1 MYFKIVIEKA
11 KIPDN
16 YSNIYVEYDV
26 KLDNN
31 KKETFKTKIVIVK
44 LFRLNKRLITLSSI
58 IRRLT
63 KYNVSHNK

>member
-31 KKETFKTKIVIVK
+31 KKETFKTKIVILVS
-44 LFRLNKRLITLSSI
+44 FR
-58 IRRLT
+58 
-63 KYNVSHNK
+63 

>member
-1 MYFKIVIEKA
+1 MYFKIIIEKA

-31 KKETFKTKIVIVK
+31 KKETFKTKIIK
-44 LFRLNKRLITLSSI
+44 
-58 IRRLT
+58 
-63 KYNVSHNK
+63 